1 MYSVYLDFLALSKE
15 EQKEFLEKIKT
26 NSKQNGGN
34 KSRTKTRRKS
44 RQMKG

>member
-15 EQKEFLEKIKT
+15 EQKKFLEKIKAQT
-26 NSKQNGGN
+26 N